1 LAYSSSSSGGSL
13 QVGKHKANHCKAGKA
28 RILQELSDWPAMGE
42 SENPML
48 AIVDRLGRLEGLI
61 TGLQNII
68 SQNQASTTAFMTRV
82 EALEKRQVELERNMV
97 TTAHIQSL
105 TEKVDSLVTSDASR
119 RGGTDAAKW
128 SITQFAAWAILLVAV
143 LTLIAMVSGKDVTEQ
158 RLLHQQTQEKIK

>member
-1 LAYSSSSSGGSL
+1 
-13 QVGKHKANHCKAGKA
+13 
-28 RILQELSDWPAMGE
+28 MGE
-42 SENPML
+42 NENPML

-105 TEKVDSLVTSDASR
+105 TDKVDSLVTSDASR
-119 RGGTDAAKW
+119 RGGTDATKW
-128 SITQFAAWAILLVAV
+128 SMTQFVAWAVLLVAI
-143 LTLIAMVSGKDVTEQ
+143 LTLIAMVADKDGIEQ
-158 RLLHQQTQEKIK
+158 RLLHRQTQEEMK

>member
-1 LAYSSSSSGGSL
+1 M
-13 QVGKHKANHCKAGKA
+13 
-28 RILQELSDWPAMGE
+28 SD

-105 TEKVDSLVTSDASR
+105 TEKVDSLVASDANR
-119 RGGTDAAKW
+119 KGGTEAAKW
-128 SITQFAAWAILLVAV
+128 SVTQLAAWAILVVAI
-143 LTLIAMVSGKDVTEQ
+143 LSLIAMVMDRGEFDR
-158 RLLHQQTQEKIK
+158 RLLQQETQQESK

>member
-1 LAYSSSSSGGSL
+1 
-13 QVGKHKANHCKAGKA
+13 
-28 RILQELSDWPAMGE
+28 MGE
-42 SENPML
+42 NENPML

-105 TEKVDSLVTSDASR
+105 TDKVDSLVTSDASR
-119 RGGTDAAKW
+119 RGGTEAAKW
-128 SITQFAAWAILLVAV
+128 SIGQVLAFGALVVAIISLIGTV
-143 LTLIAMVSGKDVTEQ
+143 LNKEEIQQNEAPT
-158 RLLHQQTQEKIK
+158 HQQR